1 VQRDW
6 MDHWIVLPLIEMR
19 RNDIADICRRFHVSR
34 LDVFGSAARGSD
46 FDPARADVDL
56 LVTYQSTIPRPTL
69 EEYFEF
75 REQLE
80 ALFGR
85 SVDLVMAGA
94 VRNPYVRADIE
105 RSRELVYEA

>member
-1 VQRDW
+1 
-6 MDHWIVLPLIEMR
+6 MLGLIEMR
-19 RNDIADICRRFHVSR
+19 RRDIARLCGRFHVSR
-34 LDVFGSAARGSD
+34 LEVFGSAARGSD
-46 FDPARADVDL
+46 FDTARSDVDL
-56 LVTYQSTIPRPTL
+56 LVTYEPNTARPTL

-105 RSRELVYEA
+105 RSKELIYEA

>member
-1 VQRDW
+1 
-6 MDHWIVLPLIEMR
+6 MDRTMLPLIEMR
-19 RNDIADICRRFHVSR
+19 RSDIADICRRFHVSR

-46 FDPARADVDL
+46 FDPARSDVDL
-56 LVTYQSTIPRPTL
+56 LVTYESSTPRPTL
-69 EEYFEF
+69 DEYFEF

-85 SVDLVMAGA
+85 SVDLLMAGA

>member
-1 VQRDW
+1 
-6 MDHWIVLPLIEMR
+6 MDRTMLPLIEMR
-19 RNDIADICRRFHVSR
+19 RRDIGDICRRFRVSR
-34 LDVFGSAARGSD
+34 LDVFGSAARGAD
-46 FDPARADVDL
+46 FDPARSDVDL
-56 LVTYQSTIPRPTL
+56 LVTYESGSSRPTL

-80 ALFGR
+80 ALFQHP
-85 SVDLVMAGA
+85 VDLVMAGA

>member
-1 VQRDW
+1 MLQ
-6 MDHWIVLPLIEMR
+6 LIEMR
-19 RNDIADICRRFHVSR
+19 RRDIAELCRRFHINR
-34 LDVFGSAARGSD
+34 LEVFGSAARGSD
-46 FDPARADVDL
+46 FDPAKSDVDL
-56 LVTYQSTIPRPTL
+56 LVTYESSTSRPTL
-69 EEYFEF
+69 KEYFEF

>member
-1 VQRDW
+1 
-6 MDHWIVLPLIEMR
+6 MLPLIEMHR
-19 RNDIADICRRFHVSR
+19 RDIAEICRRFHVSR

-46 FDPARADVDL
+46 FDLARSDVDL
-56 LVTYQSTIPRPTL
+56 LVTYESGTSRPTL
-69 EEYFEF
+69 EEYFAF

-85 SVDLVMAGA
+85 SVDLVMTGA